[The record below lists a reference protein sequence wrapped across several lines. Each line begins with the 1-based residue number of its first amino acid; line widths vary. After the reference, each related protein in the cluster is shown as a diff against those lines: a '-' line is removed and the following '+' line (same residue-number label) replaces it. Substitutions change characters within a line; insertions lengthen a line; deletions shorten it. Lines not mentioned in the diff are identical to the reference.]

1 MTSRSPTLKR
11 QSARLAQ
18 SGISARFALT
28 LLQEVVAICHNV
40 DALLKR
46 LGMPFT
52 RADLRAGRVAQL
64 TDVQFVRLHAECITA
79 LSVQAN
85 RERGLPPMS
94 KDEVDML
101 CYCVITCETLAEVI
115 ERAQRFCAMLDHRAA
130 DLSLDT
136 TGTQAIFHMATQRL
150 KHSASGLLTD
160 LNGLSFYHR
169 LFAWLIGTPIPVRGY
184 EVYAEPMVDAATLEG
199 FYGQSIRFG
208 CEDNRFA
215 FPARLLA
222 KPVVRSYSS
231 LLERLRVCPFEQVA
245 PGLDGR
251 LADAV
256 KRILANRVAQG
267 AEQPSMEQFAGLFN
281 LSRATFQRRLRA
293 EGAGLEQIRRE
304 VLLELSRELLRDG
317 ANLKLADIAQRLGFS
332 DARAF
337 RRAFIVWTG
346 EGPDAWRRGEQRR

>member
-1 MTSRSPTLKR
+1 MRPASRSLHDNA
-11 QSARLAQ
+11 SRLPEG
-18 SGISARFALT
+18 GISARFALT
-28 LLQEVVAICHNV
+28 LLQELAAIGHNV
-40 DALLKR
+40 DALLAR

-64 TDVQFVRLHAECITA
+64 TDAQFVRLHGECITA

-85 RERGLPPMS
+85 REGGMPPMS

-101 CYCVITCETLAEVI
+101 CYCVITCETLAEVLD
-115 ERAQRFCAMLDHRAA
+115 RAQRFCAMLDHRAA

-136 TGTQAIFHMATQRL
+136 VGGEAVFHMATRRL

-199 FYGQSIRFG
+199 FFGQPIRFG

-215 FPARLLA
+215 FPARLLS
-222 KPVVRSYSS
+222 KPVVRSYPS
-231 LLERLRVCPFEQVA
+231 LLERLRVFPFEQVA
-245 PGLDGR
+245 PGRDGR
-251 LADAV
+251 LAEAV
-256 KRILANRVAQG
+256 RRVLASRVAQG

-281 LSRATFQRRLRA
+281 LSRATCQRRLRA
-293 EGAGLEQIRRE
+293 EGTGLEQIRRE
-304 VLLELSRELLRDG
+304 VLLDRARELLQDSAG
-317 ANLKLADIAQRLGFS
+317 LKLAEVAMRLGFS

-337 RRAFIVWTG
+337 RRAFIAWTG
-346 EGPDAWRRGEQRR
+346 EGPDAWRRGRR